1 MFQIER
7 KEERKKKKD
16 KHISSFQADLRVSIS
31 DFFKRPT
38 IAETSLRIDAV

>member
-1 MFQIER
+1 M
-7 KEERKKKKD
+7 KKKKD
-16 KHISSFQADLRVSIS
+16 KHIGSFQADLIVSVS